1 MDFLH
6 SWAVVLGQI
15 FRQIVS
21 IRVMTLINTNVVA
34 SRHIKREEVL
44 LPVAV
49 GRSKTPEPKLNLI
62 CGNENIAH
70 SSQSEFYGQNGF
82 FWLQFSV

>member
-1 MDFLH
+1 MFEMYFVGSFEYRVTFLVQRPPEVDFFH

-34 SRHIKREEVL
+34 SKHIKREEDL
-44 LPVAV
+44 LPVAD
-49 GRSKTPEPKLNLI
+49 
-62 CGNENIAH
+62 A
-70 SSQSEFYGQNGF
+70 
-82 FWLQFSV
+82 